1 MVGTCRGVELDVAG
15 TLDLRSHPG
24 GRLQAEGIGEE
35 LGELLPIRFLVDD
48 HSDSRAT
55 PLGLEVRRAEVL
67 ERHDL
72 VGLGPERD
80 PELLVQ
86 APEDVGDGGPPDL
99 PAHAHPRGLLGAVG
113 ERRDDRSEAPDPRIG
128 NVGSRGHDVAVL
140 RACRHPGDVFLGD
153 DLLAWLV
160 LALGG
165 ALFAGNVA
173 AIARPPA
180 EPREE
185 GALDRAPLVR
195 SVLMGGLGLV
205 AAIWALASLLS
216 G

>member
-1 MVGTCRGVELDVAG
+1 M
-15 TLDLRSHPG
+15 
-24 GRLQAEGIGEE
+24 
-35 LGELLPIRFLVDD
+35 
-48 HSDSRAT
+48 
-55 PLGLEVRRAEVL
+55 
-67 ERHDL
+67 
-72 VGLGPERD
+72 
-80 PELLVQ
+80 
-86 APEDVGDGGPPDL
+86 
-99 PAHAHPRGLLGAVG
+99 
-113 ERRDDRSEAPDPRIG
+113 
-128 NVGSRGHDVAVL
+128 
-140 RACRHPGDVFLGD
+140 FLGD

-165 ALFAGNVA
+165 ALFVGNVA